1 MRWRNA
7 TRTPSLALRL
17 AVGFAAAFV
26 SVASIY
32 AGLQWVLAE
41 RFGSVVTRMSMEGQ
55 TEDFFE
61 GLRFDAAGEVVG
73 VTLAA
78 AEDYGFDAFHANLKY
93 RVLDARGRVVASSE
107 PGGASLLPQLSVDQ
121 QRSVFGRVQL
131 DGVDFHVGAWQREVD
146 GRLFV
151 VQLGRSDRFE
161 ALARE
166 AIAPAI
172 AETVALLAGL
182 SAIVFSIAGVMAV
195 RSVLRPIDRTLDAAS
210 RVGRDNLEARLPES
224 DMPAEIRPLVRSFNG
239 VLDRLQV
246 AFEEQQRFIANAAHE
261 LKTPLAMI
269 LAELAAGEAAD
280 RDAIRAEVD
289 LMSRR
294 VQQLLQLAETAD
306 AGNLRIRGTRMG
318 PALLAAVGYLSWK
331 AERAE
336 VAIRFEQP
344 AGDVV
349 RDADEGAVFV
359 LAKNLLENAIE
370 FSPAGAVVSIGLDPD
385 GFTVDDEG
393 PGVRDA
399 DRERVFE
406 RFWRAADQRRSGAG
420 LGLALCREIAKA
432 HGWRIACVAA
442 PSGGARFLVSW
453 DRPPARDAD
462 APAGRDP
469 GRAVL
474 SRSGMRSGP
483 TVPGTNG

>member
-7 TRTPSLALRL
+7 VRTPSLALRL

-26 SVASIY
+26 SVAAIY
-32 AGLQWVLAE
+32 AGLQLVLAD
-41 RFGSVVTRMSMEGQ
+41 RFGSVITRLSMESQ

-61 GLRFDAAGEVVG
+61 GLRFDAAGDVVG
-73 VTLAA
+73 VTLDQG
-78 AEDYGFDAFHANLKY
+78 EEYGFDAFHANLKY
-93 RVLDARGRVVASSE
+93 RVLDAGGRVVASSE
-107 PGGASLLPQLSVDQ
+107 PGGASLLPQLSVERQ
-121 QRSVFGRVQL
+121 QGFFGLVRL
-131 DGVDFHVGAWQREVD
+131 DGVDFHVGAWRGEVN
-146 GRLFV
+146 GRPYV

-161 ALARE
+161 ELARD
-166 AIAPAI
+166 AIAGSI

-182 SAIVFSIAGVMAV
+182 SAIVFSIAGVLAV
-195 RSVLRPIDRTLDAAS
+195 RSVLRPIDRTREAAA
-210 RVGRDNLEARLPES
+210 RVGRDNLEARLPEA
-224 DMPAEIRPLVRSFNG
+224 DMPAEIRPLVKSFNG

-269 LAELAAGEAAD
+269 QAELEAGEAAE
-280 RDAIRAEVD
+280 RNAIQAEVD

-306 AGNLRIRGTRMG
+306 AANLRIRRTRMG
-318 PALLAAVGYLSWK
+318 PALQSAVGYLSWK

-336 VAIRFEQP
+336 VAMRFEQP
-344 AGDVV
+344 AEDVV

-370 FSPAGAVVSIGLDPD
+370 FSPAGGVVSLTLDPG

-393 PGVRDA
+393 PGVREA

-406 RFWRAADQRRSGAG
+406 RFWRAADQRRAGAG
-420 LGLALCREIAKA
+420 LGLALCSEIAKG

-442 PSGGARFLVSW
+442 PSSGARFVVSW
-453 DRPPARDAD
+453 ERPTAAD
-462 APAGRDP
+462 TAA
-469 GRAVL
+469 
-474 SRSGMRSGP
+474 S
-483 TVPGTNG
+483 T

>member
-1 MRWRNA
+1 MRWPSA

-17 AVGFAAAFV
+17 AAGFAAAFV

-32 AGLQWVLAE
+32 AGLQLVLAQ

-55 TEDFFE
+55 TEDVFQ

-73 VTLAA
+73 VTLESAD
-78 AEDYGFDAFHANLKY
+78 DYGFDAFHANLEY

-107 PGGASLLPQLSVDQ
+107 PDGASLLPQLSVEQ
-121 QRSVFGRVQL
+121 QRGFFGRVRL
-131 DGVDFHVGAWQREVD
+131 DGVDFHVGAWQREVN
-146 GRLFV
+146 GRPYV

-161 ALARE
+161 ELARE
-166 AIAPAI
+166 AIAPAV

-182 SAIVFSIAGVMAV
+182 SAIVFSIAGVLAV
-195 RSVLRPIDRTLDAAS
+195 RSVLRPIGRTLDAAS
-210 RVGRDNLEARLPES
+210 RVGRDNLEARLPEA
-224 DMPAEIRPLVRSFNG
+224 DMPAEIRPLVISFNG
-239 VLDRLQV
+239 VLDRLQG
-246 AFEEQQRFIANAAHE
+246 AFEEQRRFIANAAHE
-261 LKTPLAMI
+261 LKTPLAMVQ
-269 LAELAAGEAAD
+269 AELDAGEAAD

-306 AGNLRIRGTRMG
+306 AAGLRIRATRMG
-318 PALLAAVGYLSWK
+318 PALQSAVGYLSWK

-336 VAIRFEQP
+336 VAMRFEQP
-344 AGDVV
+344 AEDVV

-370 FSPAGAVVSIGLDPD
+370 FSPAGGVVSLKLDPG

-393 PGVRDA
+393 PGVREA

-406 RFWRAADQRRSGAG
+406 RFWRAADQRRAGAG
-420 LGLALCREIAKA
+420 LGLALCGEIAKG

-442 PSGGARFLVSW
+442 PSGGARFVVSW
-453 DRPPARDAD
+453 DRPPA
-462 APAGRDP
+462 AG
-469 GRAVL
+469 AAA
-474 SRSGMRSGP
+474 S
-483 TVPGTNG
+483 T